1 MAEPAFAELRYTT
14 KQYFALVEQG
24 VLDPDDRVELLEGV
38 IVSMSPQSPRHASAI
53 CRTQDA
59 LRNVLGERAIVHG
72 QLPLLIGKYSA
83 PEPDVVVLSG
93 TLDDYDDAHPTTALL
108 VVEVADSS
116 LKQDRITKGAIY
128 AAGGI
133 VEYWL
138 VNLRDDCV
146 EVSRALDPQRRG
158 YRQTFI
164 ARRGDVIE
172 IATFPGTKVVVN
184 DLLPGAGRDPRA
196 TE

>member
-1 MAEPAFAELRYTT
+1 MAEPARTELRYTT

-38 IVSMSPQSPRHASAI
+38 IVSMSPQSARHASAI
-53 CRTQDA
+53 RRVDLA
-59 LRNVLGERAIVHG
+59 LRKTLGERALVDG

-83 PEPDVVVLSG
+83 PEPEVMVLAG
-93 TLDDYDDAHPTTALL
+93 AVEDYDDAHPTTALL

-116 LKQDRITKGAIY
+116 LQQDRITKSAIY

-133 VEYWL
+133 REYWL

-146 EVSRALDPQRRG
+146 EVSRGLDQKRRR

-164 ARRGDVIE
+164 ARRGDAIE
-172 IATFPGTKVVVN
+172 LAAFPGAKVVVN
-184 DLLPGAGRDPRA
+184 ELLPGVSRHPRA
-196 TE
+196 AK